1 MEEELYKENI
11 LEHYKEPQ
19 NKGTLSLFN
28 FDGRGVNP
36 SCGDV
41 LEIYVLS
48 EEGSIKDVAF
58 DGNGC
63 AISTAGA
70 SMLTEYIKGK
80 DLEEVKKIKESK
92 IYEMLGV
99 TISPARE
106 KCALL
111 AYRAMQ
117 KAINK

>member
-1 MEEELYKENI
+1 MNEELYKENI
-11 LEHYKEPQ
+11 LEHYKNPQ
-19 NKGTLSLFN
+19 NKRILPLFN

-41 LEIYVLS
+41 LEIYILS
-48 EEGSIKDVAF
+48 EEGNIKSAAF

-63 AISTAGA
+63 AISVAGA
-70 SMLTEYIKGK
+70 SMLTEHIKGK
-80 DLEEVKKIKESK
+80 NIEEVKKIKKEK

-99 TISPARE
+99 EISPARE

-111 AYRAMQ
+111 SLRALNEAL
-117 KAINK
+117 K